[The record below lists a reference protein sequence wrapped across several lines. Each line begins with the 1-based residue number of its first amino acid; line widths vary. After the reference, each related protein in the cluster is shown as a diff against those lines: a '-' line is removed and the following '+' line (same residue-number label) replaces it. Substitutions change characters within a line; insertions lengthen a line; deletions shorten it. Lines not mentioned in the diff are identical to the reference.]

1 MINFCLK
8 TELLSLILLPENL
21 YINSASALCLKCWSA
36 NLQLTPPNNLFK
48 NLKNLFSSL
57 PPPICLQCEM
67 KEEYIE
73 RIQTLDFD
81 TKAAI
86 ASHIQ
91 EVNLLHSQQN

>member
-1 MINFCLK
+1 MVFLK
-8 TELLSLILLPENL
+8 PFIFIPIPIHSNPSISVTPQKYLVFPFF
-21 YINSASALCLKCWSA
+21 AS
-36 NLQLTPPNNLFK
+36 
-48 NLKNLFSSL
+48 
-57 PPPICLQCEM
+57 ICLQCEK

-91 EVNLLHSQQN
+91 EVFLLHSQQNWISFDILFWISSLNASV